1 MAARHEVT
9 TTDLVDT
16 AYAWLGWPYVWGGA
30 VGVDGKNG
38 TDCSG
43 MCNNWYGRI
52 WKLAIP
58 GFPAGSYDGSEHG
71 PSTVGW
77 LDSIGDIV
85 NVVPRSEAQGA
96 DIACWQT
103 HMGMCV
109 DNQEFISAANPS
121 QGTIKAPI
129 DGFIPGETLYILRVR
144 SLAAGGSPL
153 PISLIRGT
161 KQIDVQIQ
169 QTAKSL
175 KDLVWQQM
183 RARSVATRVG

>member
-1 MAARHEVT
+1 VSHKHVT
-9 TTDLVDT
+9 PDDLVRT
-16 AYAWLGWPYVWGGA
+16 AYDWLGWPYVWGGA
-30 VGVDGKNG
+30 VGVDGKSG

-43 MCNNWYGRI
+43 MCNNWFGRI

-58 GFPAGSYDGSEHG
+58 DFPAGAYTGAEHG

-77 LDSIGDIV
+77 LDSVGDIV
-85 NVVPRSEAQGA
+85 NVVPRSDAMGS

-109 DNQEFISAANPS
+109 DNQDFISAANPA

-129 DGFIPGETLYILRVR
+129 DGFIPGETLYILRVKN
-144 SLAAGGSPL
+144 LAPGGSPL

-161 KQIDVQIQ
+161 KQIDTQIQ
-169 QTAKSL
+169 QTAKGL
-175 KDLVWQQM
+175 KELVWHRM
-183 RARSVATRVG
+183 RVRNVATRVR